1 LGVIRYI
8 YWNGS
13 AHYNGLNV
21 NLEKRFSHNLQ
32 FQVAYTFS
40 KSEDDTSQTI
50 AGDTFGNGI
59 NSPWWF
65 LPQAFYGPSDF
76 NVAHTLSI
84 NSLYT
89 IPTPKTWS
97 GAMKEGLADWEL
109 GGIFTFNS
117 GTPTTP
123 INQGDPLG
131 LGNGGADQFGPV
143 VRLPGCNPVSTAGSA
158 PGKPNWI
165 NPACFTEPYM
175 PTSFANSLIGTD
187 YQCAPTAGT
196 NTPTGNTGCLNLAP
210 FSIGRN
216 SITGPHF
223 VNLDFSVHKTFPITR
238 ISEAFNIQFRAEFFD
253 IANHANFVPPQPNSG
268 DSKSGILNP
277 DGSQADPTK
286 FGFITQYANAQQP
299 SREIQLALKVQW

>member
-1 LGVIRYI
+1 MRLSHGWGCGPILLARILRRHTDRRAGLSNQLNPALGVIRYI

-21 NLEKRFSHNLQ
+21 NLDKKFSHGLQ

-40 KSEDDTSQTI
+40 KSLDDTSQTI

-84 NSLYT
+84 NALYT
-89 IPTPKTWS
+89 IPTPKTWN
-97 GAMKEGLADWEL
+97 GAMKEALAGWEV
-109 GGIFTFNS
+109 GGIFTYNS

-143 VRLPGCNPVSTAGSA
+143 VKLPGANAVSTAGSV
-158 PGKPNWI
+158 PGQPNWI
-165 NPACFTEPYM
+165 NPAAFTEPYM
-175 PTSFANSLIGTD
+175 PTSFANSLVGTN
-187 YQCAPTAGT
+187 YQCDANCRYEHTDGQYGLLESGAVQHRPEQHHRSAPCQHGLLRPQDLPDHAYYG
-196 NTPTGNTGCLNLAP
+196 
-210 FSIGRN
+210 
-216 SITGPHF
+216 
-223 VNLDFSVHKTFPITR
+223 SV
-238 ISEAFNIQFRAEFFD
+238 
-253 IANHANFVPPQPNSG
+253 
-268 DSKSGILNP
+268 
-277 DGSQADPTK
+277 
-286 FGFITQYANAQQP
+286 
-299 SREIQLALKVQW
+299 